1 LLITGTDWLFHSI
14 PICFH
19 AVVDRLST
27 PIHLSFLSFRQYG
40 TASPQCGLESNGE
53 KISEKERFQPGNIP
67 NSQVHYKLDLLF
79 KFVSRLSINREIFGE
94 T

>member
-1 LLITGTDWLFHSI
+1 MGLQVLN
-14 PICFH
+14 
-19 AVVDRLST
+19 VDLN
-27 PIHLSFLSFRQYG
+27 PMD
-40 TASPQCGLESNGE
+40 GE